1 MKNSIPKTWKI
12 SLKKQLK
19 FPLNEIWDV
28 ISSKNNLELF
38 HPFCKTNKIIDWCGK
53 NSSDMLTYH
62 NGRTYIRT
70 FLSWNKNKGYT
81 LLIGSNKSK
90 LSYVEWSLYT
100 ENGNNYIKISIFPYL
115 LKKIPRFI
123 SYIPYKLYIFPKL
136 KSYLS
141 SVLNGLDFYMNNN
154 KKITKNQFGKHSWFS

>member
-1 MKNSIPKTWKI
+1 MIQSKPKTWEI

-38 HPFCKTNKIIDWCGK
+38 HPFCKTNKIIDWCGV
-53 NSSDMLTYH
+53 NSSDLLIYL
-62 NGRTYIRT
+62 NGRCYTRT
-70 FLSWNKNKGYT
+70 FLSWHKNKGYT
-81 LLIGSNKSK
+81 LTIGSNKSK
-90 LSYVEWSLYT
+90 LSYVEWSLYN
-100 ENGNNYIKISIFPYL
+100 EYGKNYIKISIYPYL

-123 SYIPYKLYIFPKL
+123 SYIPYKLYIIPKL